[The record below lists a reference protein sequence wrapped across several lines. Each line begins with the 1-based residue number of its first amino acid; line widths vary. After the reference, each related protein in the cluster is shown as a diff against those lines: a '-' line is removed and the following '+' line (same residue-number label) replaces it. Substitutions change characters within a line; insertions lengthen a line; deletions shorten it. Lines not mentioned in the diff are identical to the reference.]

1 MSGSPSRPGCDAPTP
16 DLGAREVLTLVLRA
30 LAANDSPRTDH
41 GIGVSYAF
49 ASDRMRGGIGDEAAF
64 GRALH
69 NTLNA
74 PLLGHDAAEVESFER
89 RGDAARAEIRVT
101 GGDGAVAR
109 FTVAL
114 TLARH
119 GVRAN
124 CWLVSGLA
132 RAGVDL

>member
-1 MSGSPSRPGCDAPTP
+1 VSGTPSRPGWDAPTP

-30 LAANDSPRTDH
+30 LAANDSPYTDH
-41 GIGVSYAF
+41 GVGVSYAF

-64 GRALH
+64 RRALH

-74 PLLGHDAAEVESFER
+74 PLLGHDAAEVERFER
-89 RGDAARAEIRVT
+89 RGDAARAEVRVT
-101 GGDGAVAR
+101 GRDDAVAR

-119 GVRAN
+119 GTHTD

>member
-1 MSGSPSRPGCDAPTP
+1 VSGSPSRAGWDAPTP

-41 GIGVSYAF
+41 GVEVSYAF
-49 ASDRMRGGIGDEAAF
+49 ASDRMRSAIGDEAAF
-64 GRALH
+64 RRALH

-74 PLLGHDAAEVESFER
+74 PLLGHDAAEVERFER
-89 RGDAARAEIRVT
+89 RGDAARAEVRVT
-101 GGDGAVAR
+101 DRAGTTAR
-109 FTVAL
+109 FTMAL
-114 TLARH
+114 ILARH
-119 GVRAN
+119 GARAD